1 MIALSEIIAADEF
14 SAGFV
19 IVNAGE
25 QLQTFI
31 GERFQGIWFQT
42 SH

>member
-1 MIALSEIIAADEF
+1 MVTLREIIAADKF
-14 SAGFV
+14 PAGFV

-31 GERFQGIWFQT
+31 GERFQRIWFQT